1 VISSPERADAA
12 ASASGERQALLED
25 IKAAVDDALAAEDTP
40 AALWRLKQLFFSSP
54 SLGNARFVSN
64 RMARIRRDAELLTV
78 RLAVARSFTVE
89 PVLQLLEA
97 AALLYDVRLEAL
109 VGDFNTYAQDLL
121 DPTSGLY
128 EFQPDVVLLAI
139 QTRDIAPELW
149 QDFAQQSET
158 SVAQTVDRVLSA
170 YRTWIGSLR
179 SRSEAALILHN
190 LELPAEPEMG
200 VLDAQSSPGQM
211 ETLQHLNGK
220 LTALAR
226 EFPGVCVLDY
236 DGLVARSGRARF
248 HDERKWLTARMP
260 IATDYLWPLANEYLR
275 FVLPLTGRVAKA
287 LVLDLDNT
295 VWGGVLG
302 EDGTDALQLDGEY
315 PGAGFLALQ
324 RAVLSLH
331 ARGVILAI
339 ASKNE
344 HNDAMAVLE
353 HDPRMLLRPQHFAA
367 LRINWNDKAKSL
379 REIADELNIGLDAIA
394 FMDDSP
400 VERNRVRQALPD
412 VSVIDLPADP
422 MEYAQTLREC
432 PLFQRLSVSAEDR
445 ERGRYYTDQR
455 QRRALHESSAS
466 LEDYLRSL
474 ETEVNVQA
482 VQQRSI
488 PRMAQ
493 LTQKT
498 NQFNL
503 TGHRYTEAQIAR
515 MIADTAICVY
525 EVSVK
530 DRFGDS
536 GLVGTAI
543 TRDSGPVT
551 ELDTMLLSCRVI
563 GRGIETAMLAHIAKQ
578 ARERGAR
585 RLRGWFLP
593 TRKNAPAQDFYC
605 AHRFALVDRQE
616 QGTLWELD
624 LHDAVTNPPD
634 WIRLPSDVGG
644 ER

>member
-12 ASASGERQALLED
+12 ASAGSERRALPVHLRG
-25 IKAAVDDALAAEDTP
+25 AVDGALAAEDWP
-40 AALWRLKQLFFSSP
+40 AALSRLKQLFYSSP
-54 SLGNARFVSN
+54 SLGNAQFVSS
-64 RMARIRRDAELLTV
+64 RMARIRRDPELLTL

-89 PVLQLLEA
+89 PVLPLLEA
-97 AALLYDVRLEAL
+97 AALLHDVRLEVL
-109 VGDFNTYAQDLL
+109 VGGFNTYAQDLL
-121 DPTSGLY
+121 DPASGLY

-149 QDFAQQSET
+149 QDFPQQSET
-158 SVAQTVDRVLSA
+158 TVAQTVDRVLA
-170 YRTWIGSLR
+170 VYRTWIGSLR

-200 VLDAQSSPGQM
+200 VLDAQSSHGQM
-211 ETLQHLNGK
+211 QTLQQLNIK
-220 LTALAR
+220 LAALAR
-226 EFPGVCVLDY
+226 EFPGVYVLDY
-236 DGLVARSGRARF
+236 DGLVSRSGRARF

-260 IATDYLWPLANEYLR
+260 IAADCLWPLANEYLR
-275 FVLPLTGRVAKA
+275 FLLPLAGRVAKA

-302 EDGTDALQLDGEY
+302 EDGAEALQVDGEY

-324 RAVLSLH
+324 RAVLSLY

-344 HNDAMAVLE
+344 HDDAMAVLE

-367 LRINWNDKAKSL
+367 HRINWNDKAQSL
-379 REIADELNIGLDAIA
+379 REIAEELNIGLDAIA
-394 FMDDSP
+394 FIDDSS
-400 VERNRVRQALPD
+400 VERDRVRQALPD
-412 VSVIDLPADP
+412 VNVIELPADP
-422 MEYAQTLREC
+422 MLHARALQDC
-432 PLFQRLSVSAEDR
+432 PIFQRLSLSGEDR
-445 ERGRYYTDQR
+445 ERARYYADQR
-455 QRRALHESSAS
+455 RRREVHEVSAS

-474 ETEVNVQA
+474 ETEVTMQA
-482 VQQRSI
+482 VQRRNI
-488 PRMAQ
+488 ARVAQ

-503 TGHRYTEAQIAR
+503 TTHRYTEAQIAS
-515 MIADTAICVY
+515 MLDDAAIRVY

-536 GLVGTAI
+536 GVVGTAV
-543 TRDSGPVT
+543 TRASGPVT
-551 ELDTMLLSCRVI
+551 ELDSMLLSCRVI
-563 GRGIETAMLAHIAKQ
+563 GRGIETAMLAHIARH

-593 TRKNAPAQDFYC
+593 TRKNGPAQDFYR
-605 AHRFALVDRQE
+605 AHGFVVVDRRE
-616 QGTLWELD
+616 RGALWELD
-624 LHDAVTNPPD
+624 ISGAVTDPPD
-634 WIRLPSDVGG
+634 WIRMQCDGAP
-644 ER
+644 ET